1 MATQKTRWRQLHR
14 ILAPIMVLPIL
25 LTLITGSLFQ
35 IADLAGQEDSF
46 RWLLAL
52 HKGDLGIL
60 HLEVIYPFLNA
71 LGLLVMAVTGISMW
85 FQRRPSAQRS

>member
-1 MATQKTRWRQLHR
+1 MANQQTSWRQLHR

-35 IADLAGQEDSF
+35 IADLAGREDSF

-52 HKGDLGIL
+52 HKGHLGIL
-60 HLEVIYPFLNA
+60 HLEVICPFLNA

-85 FQRRPSAQRS
+85 FQRRPSAKRS